1 MRGLL
6 ARTDVRLLFGGQTLS
21 MIGDWMMFI
30 VLGIWA
36 KTLTGSSSAAGLV
49 FFVLTL
55 TGVVAPLGGLVVDR
69 LPKRPLMIATHLALA
84 GVMCLLFLVHD
95 RGDLWLLYV
104 VTALYGLGG
113 DVFAAARGAML
124 KAMIPDELLGDA
136 NGIYQSIREGL
147 RIVAPLACAG
157 IFAVFGG
164 SAVAAVDAATFL
176 GSAAALVALRFSEP
190 ERAPKEHH
198 FLRETSAGIAHI
210 WRTRVLREL
219 TIGCAAAL
227 FVAGFSETLIFAV
240 AGDSLHRSPSFVGV
254 IGSFQGIGAIAGGLT
269 AAWLMRRLGDLRL
282 TGLGVALFGIG
293 DLFWMVPSVP
303 VVLGSTVIAGAGI
316 AWAVVALATAYQ
328 RRSPDVVQGR
338 VAAAANMLFSV
349 PQTIGIAV
357 GAGLITLVDFRVQI
371 VAMTVVFLAAG
382 LYLLTRRVEPA
393 EAETALAT

>member
-1 MRGLL
+1 
-6 ARTDVRLLFGGQTLS
+6 
-21 MIGDWMMFI
+21 
-30 VLGIWA
+30 
-36 KTLTGSSSAAGLV
+36 
-49 FFVLTL
+49 
-55 TGVVAPLGGLVVDR
+55 
-69 LPKRPLMIATHLALA
+69 
-84 GVMCLLFLVHD
+84 
-95 RGDLWLLYV
+95 
-104 VTALYGLGG
+104 
-113 DVFAAARGAML
+113 
-124 KAMIPDELLGDA
+124 
-136 NGIYQSIREGL
+136 
-147 RIVAPLACAG
+147 
-157 IFAVFGG
+157 
-164 SAVAAVDAATFL
+164 
-176 GSAAALVALRFSEP
+176 
-190 ERAPKEHH
+190 
-198 FLRETSAGIAHI
+198 
-210 WRTRVLREL
+210 VLREL